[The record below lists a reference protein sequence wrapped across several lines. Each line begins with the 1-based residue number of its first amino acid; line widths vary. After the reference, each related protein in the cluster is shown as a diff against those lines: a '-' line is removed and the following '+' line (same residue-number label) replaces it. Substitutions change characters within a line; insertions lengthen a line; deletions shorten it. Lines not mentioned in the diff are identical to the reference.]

1 MFKLRRLKKE
11 GKLQNVVDRLMAL
24 AKKPTTL
31 VISVVLIALDN
42 GPKVGC
48 AQ

>member
-31 VISVVLIALDN
+31 VRTAMLNEIDDGA
-42 GPKVGC
+42 KVGC
-48 AQ
+48 SE